1 MMNAI
6 KLTILFDDP
15 FWIGVFERS
24 EGKEYEVCKV
34 TFGAE
39 PKDMEVYAFILKNY
53 KRLRFKLIKLDEDE
67 YKAVKKAKKENP
79 KRVQR
84 MIKKEVQN
92 KGIGTKAQNVLKAQ
106 HEENKIERKK
116 KTKEERELEEKRLYE
131 IKKNKRK
138 EKIPPP
144 PTDSKK
150 TKKQ

>member
-6 KLTILFDDP
+6 KLTILFDNP
-15 FWIGVFERS
+15 FWIGVFEKNQ
-24 EGKEYEVCKV
+24 GKEYEVCKV

-39 PKDMEVYAFILKNY
+39 PKDVEVYDFVLKNY
-53 KRLRFKLIKLDEDE
+53 KRLRFKLIKIDEDE
-67 YKAVKKAKKENP
+67 YKSVKKVKKENP

-84 MIKKEVQN
+84 MIRKEVQN

-131 IKKNKRK
+131 MKKNKRK
-138 EKIPPP
+138 EKH
-144 PTDSKK
+144 KGH
-150 TKKQ
+150 